1 MTDFFDS
8 TPRSRRE
15 VLRQL
20 TAGTAL
26 VAAGCVSPS
35 TPTAA
40 EPPAPVEPTYP
51 TVIRGGRVFAGGK
64 FQNLSVGITE
74 AGTLR
79 LSAVPLRGKTE
90 IDATGKIVSPG
101 FIDILA
107 DDAANPDQSYRTF
120 EYFKLTDGLTTVL
133 QLHGGDA
140 DPAAFHQKFDAV
152 PHAVNY
158 GVGIFV
164 MRVRNLLSRERERFA
179 HVERCLD
186 QGALAVC
193 HSLEYQPTPYSELRE
208 YARLA
213 KKYER
218 PLFLHLRYSS
228 TERELEGVR
237 EALQLA
243 QETGVRVHLNHLH
256 STGGTY
262 HMPEALD
269 LIQNARARGAEVT
282 CCVYPYSYWATYV
295 HSKRFD
301 PGWQRR
307 YGLTYSDLQLVGTR
321 HRLSERSFGAYRKK
335 YGYLVAVP
343 EGTMPFEKTVDLALQ
358 TDFCL
363 IGSDGGIVSK
373 IDANS
378 HPRGAGCF
386 ATALRHALDRG
397 FPLEKMLPKMTLMP
411 AQLLR
416 PALKNR
422 GELKD
427 GYAADLTIFNPEI
440 INGRASV
447 ENPNQ
452 TSVGIEAVFVGGKLA
467 YERGKVLTDA
477 GQPITSDR

>member
-1 MTDFFDS
+1 MTEFS
-8 TPRSRRE
+8 TSSSLSRRDALRHLVGSAA
-15 VLRQL
+15 VLA
-20 TAGTAL
+20 TGCAG
-26 VAAGCVSPS
+26 PS
-35 TPTAA
+35 TGPQSA
-40 EPPAPVEPTYP
+40 EITTPEIEYP
-51 TVIRGGRVFAGGK
+51 TVIQNGRVFSGGS
-64 FQNLSVGITE
+64 FRALSVGITE
-74 AGTLR
+74 TGTLR
-79 LSAVPLRGKTE
+79 LSEVPLRGRRM
-90 IDATGKIVSPG
+90 IDATGKIVVPG

-133 QLHGGDA
+133 QLHGGA
-140 DPAAFHQKFDAV
+140 EDPMAFHQQFDRV

-164 MRVRNLLSRERERFA
+164 MRVRNALNAERSRFA

-193 HSLEYQPTPYSELRE
+193 HSLEYQPTPYVELRE

-228 TERELEGVR
+228 TERELDGVR

-243 QETGVRVHLNHLH
+243 RETGVRLHLNHLH

-262 HMPEALD
+262 HMPQALD
-269 LIQNARARGAEVT
+269 LIQNARAKGADVT

-295 HSKRFD
+295 HSRRFD
-301 PGWQRR
+301 PGWQQR
-307 YGLTYSDLQLVGTR
+307 YGLTYADLQLVGTR
-321 HRLSERSFGAYRKK
+321 HRLSERSFGAYRRK

-358 TDFCL
+358 ADFCL

-386 ATALRHALDRG
+386 ATALRHALSRG
-397 FPLEKMLPKMTLMP
+397 FPLEKLLPKISSLP
-411 AQLLR
+411 ARLLR

-427 GYAADLTIFNPEI
+427 GYAADLTIFNPKTV
-440 INGRASV
+440 NGRASV

-452 TSVGIEAVFVGGKLA
+452 TSVGIEAVFVNGKLA
-467 YERGKVLTDA
+467 YEGGKVLTDA
-477 GQPITSDR
+477 GQPIRLR